1 MTQESDNRTVKMG
14 MLLGFVGTIVVFV
27 FFYSFLPQIA
37 EEVVLVE
44 RLKLAIMC
52 LVFPIALFF

>member
-1 MTQESDNRTVKMG
+1 MTQKSDDRTVKMG

-27 FFYSFLPQIA
+27 SFYSFLPQVA
-37 EEVVLVE
+37 EEVVVVE